1 MIETKI
7 GKMDLCNVIYN
18 ASGVYSTNSSDLYR
32 LSLDKYYNSAI
43 LTKTCSKEPINY
55 INKNEDY
62 YDNNIYSI
70 HSNNLNNLGID
81 FYIDYAKDF
90 YNSNNK
96 KKYIISTFVDDNYD
110 VIENISNYSKYVDS
124 IELNLS
130 YFNENNSVI
139 GYDFNK
145 MEEIIRKSSEIL
157 SNSVNFGIKIPP
169 YFDILNF
176 NKAVD
181 IINNFSIDYITCIGN
196 IPNGLTVNYR
206 TEKTDIINSNNN
218 NYLYNIGG
226 ACIKP
231 TALSNIHFFYN
242 NTNCSIVGC
251 GGINN
256 GKDAFEH
263 ILCGASAIQ
272 IGTYFQQY
280 GNIAFQNIT
289 EELKNIMEDK
299 NYKNINDFKG
309 NLKYL

>member
-130 YFNENNSVI
+130 YFNDKKSII

-157 SNSVNFGIKIPP
+157 SNSVNFGIKLPP
-169 YFDILNF
+169 YFDILQF
-176 NKAVD
+176 NKAIE
-181 IINNFSIDYITCIGN
+181 IINNNSIDYITCIGN
-196 IPNGLTVNYR
+196 IPNGLTVNYK
-206 TEKTDIINSNNN
+206 TEKTDIIND
-218 NYLYNIGG
+218 NYFYNIGG
-226 ACIKP
+226 PSIKP
-231 TALSNIHFFYN
+231 TALSNIHYFYK
-242 NTNCSIVGC
+242 NTKCSIVGC
-251 GGINN
+251 GGINS

-272 IGTYFQQY
+272 IGTYLQQY
-280 GNIAFQNIT
+280 GNIAFENIT
-289 EELKNIMEDK
+289 NELKTIMDDK
-299 NYKNINDFKG
+299 NYNNITDFKG
-309 NLKYL
+309 KLKYL